1 MIDHK
6 AASSMYHAVR
16 HEYNAGMERYG
27 AFNSQHEAWAV
38 LLEETEELHDEAEA
52 FAETVKMILPELW
65 QAVKMDDITPM
76 HKRQLEAIRSAALA
90 VAYEC
95 VQVAAMCDKWGLLI
109 ESEAKP

>member
-6 AASSMYHAVR
+6 AANSVQMAIW
-16 HEYNAGMERYG
+16 HEYNAGVKRYG
-27 AFNSQHEAWAV
+27 AFHSQHEAAAV

-52 FAETVKMILPELW
+52 FAETVKLILPELW